1 MKYGIKNK
9 AQENDNDANSFYFRL
24 PREIMSAILAVRDL
38 VTGYGL
44 GAVLHGVSLDV
55 DAGEVVCLL
64 GRNGAGKSTTLRSIM
79 GLTPPRGGRIEFMG
93 EEINGRQPFEIAR
106 RGVGYIPDDRRIFAD
121 LTVEE
126 NLEIV
131 RQVTRRDGRWTLERV
146 YRLFPLLTELRLKRG
161 SALSGGEQKMLAI
174 GRALM
179 GNPGLLVLDE
189 PSEGLSPLM
198 VETLVQAIRQIQ
210 GEGVTLLIA
219 DQNVKF
225 ARRAAGRGY
234 IMEEG
239 HIRFS
244 GRLEELWANEE
255 VVRRYLAV

>member
-1 MKYGIKNK
+1 M
-9 AQENDNDANSFYFRL
+9 
-24 PREIMSAILAVRDL
+24 LAVRDM

-44 GAVLHGVSLDV
+44 GAVVHGVSLDV
-55 DAGEVVCLL
+55 AAGEVVCLL

-79 GLTPPRGGRIEFMG
+79 GLTPPRSGRIEFKG
-93 EEINGRQPFEIAR
+93 REITRSQPFAVAR
-106 RGVGYIPDDRRIFAD
+106 LGIGYIPDDRRIFAE

-126 NLEIV
+126 NLLIV
-131 RQVTRRDGRWTLERV
+131 RRVTKREGRWTMERV
-146 YRLFPLLTELRLKRG
+146 YQLFPVLKELKPKLG
-161 SALSGGEQKMLAI
+161 TGLSGGEQKMLAI

-179 GNPGLLVLDE
+179 GNPDLLILDE

-198 VETLVQAIRQIQ
+198 VKTLIDAIRQIQ
-210 GEGVTLLIA
+210 GEGVTLLLA

-225 ARRAAGRGY
+225 ARRVGGRGY

-239 HIRFS
+239 HIRYS
-244 GRLEELWANEE
+244 GSLDELWANEE

>member
-1 MKYGIKNK
+1 V
-9 AQENDNDANSFYFRL
+9 S
-24 PREIMSAILAVRDL
+24 SILSVRD
-38 VTGYGL
+38 VVAGYGL

-55 DAGEVVCLL
+55 EAGEVVCLL

-79 GLTPPRGGRIEFMG
+79 GLMPSRSGRIVFRG
-93 EEINGRQPFEIAR
+93 EEITRRPPFVIAR
-106 RGVGYIPDDRRIFAD
+106 IGMGYIPDDRRIFAD

-126 NLEIV
+126 NLRIV

-146 YRLFPLLTELRLKRG
+146 YQLFPVLAELRRKGG
-161 SALSGGEQKMLAI
+161 SGLSGGEQKMLAI

-179 GNPGLLVLDE
+179 GNPVLLMLDE

-198 VETLVQAIRQIQ
+198 VRTLIDAMRQIQ
-210 GEGVTLLIA
+210 SEGITLLVA

-225 ARRAAGRGY
+225 ARRVGGRGY

-239 HIRFS
+239 HIRYS
-244 GRLEELWANEE
+244 GRLDELWANDE

>member
-1 MKYGIKNK
+1 M
-9 AQENDNDANSFYFRL
+9 
-24 PREIMSAILAVRDL
+24 LAARDL

-44 GAVLHGVSLDV
+44 GAVIHGVSFDV
-55 DAGEVVCLL
+55 EAGEVVCLL

-79 GLTPPRGGRIEFMG
+79 GLTPPRSGRVEFKG
-93 EEINGRQPFEIAR
+93 QEITGRQPFQVAR
-106 RGVGYIPDDRRIFAD
+106 LGIGYIPDDRRIFAD

-131 RQVTRRDGRWTLERV
+131 RQVTRREGRWTMERV
-146 YRLFPLLTELRLKRG
+146 YHLFPVLAELRAKFG
-161 SALSGGEQKMLAI
+161 SGLSGGEQKMLAI

-179 GNPGLLVLDE
+179 GNPDLLILDE

-198 VETLVQAIRQIQ
+198 VKTLIEAIHQIRE
-210 GEGVTLLIA
+210 EGVTLLVA

-225 ARRAAGRGY
+225 ARRVASRGY

-239 HIRFS
+239 HVRHT
-244 GRLEELWANEE
+244 GTLEELWANEQ
-255 VVRRYLAV
+255 VIRRYLAV